1 MKFNSR
7 QILIGVAVVVVIA
20 AAAIYWV
27 VSRQNNVSLD
37 ATATAQT
44 TSTATS
50 STTAAAQQASS
61 GAPTAAATSDLMQ
74 AGPLGDMA
82 LGDPKAPN
90 VMIEY
95 ASMTC
100 THCQRFHTE
109 VYPKLKSQYIDTGKV
124 YFIFRD
130 FPLDSLARAAII
142 IAHCAPKERF
152 FPLVDLMFNQQ
163 NNWAFV
169 ADPKTALMNL
179 VKQAGIG
186 SDQFNACSSN
196 QSILDGVTAVQ
207 DRAKN
212 MFGVGATPTF
222 FINGVKVEGEQPLP
236 DIEKRLIGIS

>member
-37 ATATAQT
+37 ATATVQT

-50 STTAAAQQASS
+50 STTAAAQQAASS
-61 GAPTAAATSDLMQ
+61 APTAAATSDLMQ

-152 FPLVDLMFNQQ
+152 FPLVDLMFDHQDQ
-163 NNWAFV
+163 WAFV
-169 ADPKTALMNL
+169 ADPKTALINL
-179 VKQAGIG
+179 VKQAGFTED
-186 SDQFNACSSN
+186 SFNACLTN
-196 QSILDGVTAVQ
+196 QQLLDGVNWVQ
-207 DRAKN
+207 DRAEKL
-212 MFGVGATPTF
+212 FGVGSTPTF
-222 FINGVKVEGEQPLP
+222 FVNGKKLTGEQTIDQLAAAFT
-236 DIEKRLIGIS
+236 S

>member
-1 MKFNSR
+1 VKFNSR

-37 ATATAQT
+37 ATATVQT

-50 STTAAAQQASS
+50 STTAAAQQAASS
-61 GAPTAAATSDLMQ
+61 APTAAATSDLMQ

-100 THCQRFHTE
+100 THCQRFHTD

-152 FPLVDLMFNQQ
+152 FPLVDLMFDHQDQ
-163 NNWAFV
+163 WAFV
-169 ADPKTALMNL
+169 ADPKTALINL
-179 VKQAGIG
+179 VKQAGFTED
-186 SDQFNACSSN
+186 SFNACLTN
-196 QSILDGVTAVQ
+196 QQLLDGVNWVQ
-207 DRAKN
+207 DRAEKL
-212 MFGVGATPTF
+212 FGVGSTPTF
-222 FINGVKVEGEQPLP
+222 FVNGKKLTGEQTIDQLAAAFT
-236 DIEKRLIGIS
+236 S

>member
-1 MKFNSR
+1 VKFNSR

-152 FPLVDLMFNQQ
+152 FPLVDLMFDHQDQ
-163 NNWAFV
+163 WAFV
-169 ADPKTALMNL
+169 ADPKTALINL
-179 VKQAGIG
+179 VKQAGFTED
-186 SDQFNACSSN
+186 SFNACLTN
-196 QSILDGVTAVQ
+196 QQLLDGVNWVQ
-207 DRAKN
+207 DRAEKL
-212 MFGVGATPTF
+212 FGVGSTPTF
-222 FINGVKVEGEQPLP
+222 FVNGKKLTGEQTIDQLAAAFT
-236 DIEKRLIGIS
+236 S